1 VPVLFPPAADYPA
14 ARGKRG
20 KTRNLPKSEGGTIKL
35 TTQTEGNDIKIIVED
50 DGVGFNIAEKKNDS
64 IGIDNVRMRAKYLLG
79 TDMKIESEPG
89 RGTRVEILIPSNYA
103 GKDEHH

>member
-1 VPVLFPPAADYPA
+1 
-14 ARGKRG
+14 
-20 KTRNLPKSEGGTIKL
+20 
-35 TTQTEGNDIKIIVED
+35 
-50 DGVGFNIAEKKNDS
+50 
-64 IGIDNVRMRAKYLLG
+64 MRAKYLLG